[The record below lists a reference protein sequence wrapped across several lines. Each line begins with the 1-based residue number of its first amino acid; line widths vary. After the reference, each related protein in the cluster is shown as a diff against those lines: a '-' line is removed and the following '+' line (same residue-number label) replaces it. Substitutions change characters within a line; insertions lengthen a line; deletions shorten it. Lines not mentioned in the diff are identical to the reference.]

1 MSGAKLPLAY
11 RNHSVLLPISQK
23 EKTFVNETLGMV
35 NLVYT
40 NHDLY
45 NQVKIVVYI
54 TFVQAP
60 SSSADSRL
68 LKSYSPGKGVSGTLE
83 NF

>member
-11 RNHSVLLPISQK
+11 RNHSVLLSISQK

-35 NLVYT
+35 NLVCT

-45 NQVKIVVYI
+45 NQVKIVV
-54 TFVQAP
+54 
-60 SSSADSRL
+60 
-68 LKSYSPGKGVSGTLE
+68 
-83 NF
+83 